1 MLRKFSPAKVDRSYC
16 WENLSYQWFIVQ
28 RRMKVEVKE
37 FSPAGEWPEVSTIF
51 YDKEVYAG
59 LSKLKRWQA
68 FAKTNALRPQSVLEH
83 SVGLV
88 FLTDWLVDKMNGN
101 LEGQINK
108 ELLRKAVILHDVP
121 EGILQEDVSRL
132 DKTSKQDAKEFSAF
146 TDFIASKYDQ
156 ANLEILE
163 KVYLLQFCLGDISA
177 FTKSKQELMRQLA
190 SDYYLEALMFRMVE
204 NLDYLLYAEEQW
216 VRFGEASRDLIH
228 EVATLVVP
236 IIEALVS
243 KVPSLDTF
251 WTPKA
256 HKHFSKF
263 I

>member
-1 MLRKFSPAKVDRSYC
+1 MLRKFSPAKVNRPYC
-16 WENLSYQWFIVQ
+16 WENLSYQWFKVQ
-28 RRMKVEVKE
+28 QMKVEVKA
-37 FSPAGEWPEVSTIF
+37 FSPAGELPEVFTIF
-51 YDKEVYAG
+51 YNKEVHAG
-59 LSKLKRWQA
+59 LSELQRWQT
-68 FAKTNALRPQSVLEH
+68 FTKTNALRPQSVLEH

-101 LEGQINK
+101 LAGQINK

-121 EGILQEDVSRL
+121 EGILYEDVSRL
-132 DKTSKQDAKEFSAF
+132 NKTSRQDAKEFLAF

-177 FTKSKQELMRQLA
+177 FTKPKQELMRQLA
-190 SDYYLEALMFRMVE
+190 LDYRLEALMFRVVE

-216 VRFGEASRDLIH
+216 VRFGEASRELIR
-228 EVATLVVP
+228 EVATTVVP
-236 IIEALVS
+236 IIERLVAQ
-243 KVPSLDTF
+243 VPNLDTF
-251 WTPKA
+251 WTPRV
-256 HKHFSKF
+256 HKHFSRF